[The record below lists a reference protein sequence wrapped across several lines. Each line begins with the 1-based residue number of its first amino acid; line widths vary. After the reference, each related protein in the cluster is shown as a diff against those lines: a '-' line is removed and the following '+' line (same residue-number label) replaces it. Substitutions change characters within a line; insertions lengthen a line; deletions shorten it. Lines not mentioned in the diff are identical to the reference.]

1 MQAMFE
7 KHRVFYYDL
16 SLCHDYVTWSSNTA
30 WIGGSYI
37 RYQSKNTIFCRSQW
51 WALISPSIIITKTT
65 KRKLQKKKRLRTYI
79 ATNDLIELIHQ
90 NTFQWNGHDN
100 NKVFIKSCQE
110 LTKLK
115 LSRKYD
121 AIKVLPNGRP

>member
-1 MQAMFE
+1 MMSSHFPVNYNNENDE
-7 KHRVFYYDL
+7 KKI
-16 SLCHDYVTWSSNTA
+16 A
-30 WIGGSYI
+30 E
-37 RYQSKNTIFCRSQW
+37 
-51 WALISPSIIITKTT
+51 
-65 KRKLQKKKRLRTYI
+65 KKRLRTYI
-79 ATNDLIELIHQ
+79 ATKDLIELIHQ